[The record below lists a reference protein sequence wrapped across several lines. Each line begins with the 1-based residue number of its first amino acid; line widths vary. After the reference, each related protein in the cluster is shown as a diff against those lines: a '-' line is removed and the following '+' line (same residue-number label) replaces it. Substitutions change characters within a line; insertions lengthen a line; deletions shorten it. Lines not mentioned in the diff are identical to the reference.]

1 VVNAIRALAHECA
14 MSDFL
19 LTIRTY
25 YAFYGSYFSSQ
36 WIHLTPEKYGVL
48 LIGVAFFGWL
58 LMKAGNK
65 RT

>member
-1 VVNAIRALAHECA
+1 